1 MAGQPQVLEKMLE
14 RIKPRGMHQI
24 DPDLAGFLQHI
35 CTKNKETI
43 SERLPELE
51 RILRQHSTNRTVD
64 YDRHYLP
71 YITHYMPKNYAKIQN
86 VLLELLR
93 KDLLPDRMQVLDIGA
108 GPGTSAFA
116 AANFFTHLAE
126 TEKELGI
133 TRNRKIKII
142 SIEKYNNNR
151 DAFRIMRDW
160 YYSRNQFAQQN
171 IEIADPLDSAAH
183 QDIDLTSTFASQFD
197 LAILSNVL
205 TEMHDQFDRTIAKIS
220 QLVNPDGTIALIET
234 SDKVGTNKLNRAKE
248 TLKSEGMTI
257 YSPSAIWHPF
267 CEFRDTTDYERS
279 GWGCLGSCTLCAIE
293 KPKMQ
298 QIRYEG
304 IESSRKDI
312 KYSFVMMRKDGI
324 HLHGKKPGQDYVKMK
339 ELKPMGRTNVR
350 LFKQRQK
357 GAWNNPTTAKINNQE
372 YSIYYACDGTCG
384 RNSIYLLANT
394 WHSMHINNNSDDGD
408 ILDIRNTLITT
419 GNYSQM
425 TEITADDKA
434 SITIEK
440 NTL

>member
-1 MAGQPQVLEKMLE
+1 
-14 RIKPRGMHQI
+14 MHQI
-24 DPDLAGFLQHI
+24 DQDLAGFLQHI
-35 CTKNKETI
+35 CTKNKEKI

-51 RILRQHSTNRTVD
+51 KILRQHSSNRTVD

-71 YITHYMPKNYAKIQN
+71 YLTHYLPKNYAKIQN

-116 AANFFTHLAE
+116 IANFFTHLAE

-133 TRNRKIKII
+133 TKDRKIKIN
-142 SIEKYNNNR
+142 SLEKYKNNR
-151 DAFRIMRDW
+151 DAFKIMRDW

-267 CEFRDTTDYERS
+267 CEFRDTTDYERF
-279 GWGCLGSCTLCAIE
+279 GWGCLGPCTLCAIE

-298 QIRYEG
+298 QIRYKG

-324 HLHGKKPGQDYVKMK
+324 HLHDKKPGQDYVKMK
-339 ELKPMGRTNVR
+339 ELKPIGRTNVR
-350 LFKQRQK
+350 LFRQRQK